1 MLDNICICK
10 ICGKELKTMHH
21 LQKHNISAKDYYEK
35 YLKKDDEGICL
46 YCGKQ
51 TKYISLLQGYR
62 QFCSCKCNIKYNKLC
77 AEAGDNN
84 VSKNIEVKKKISN
97 TLKQKINNDDQYK
110 NKLIKQLH
118 TKKAII
124 KSTLNSTK
132 TKNSNEFKTKCADKL
147 TKKYQ
152 QQGLK
157 LKIIETNDDFKKC
170 ECLKCNT
177 QFVIKS
183 NLFYVRKRLNEEIC
197 LNCNPI
203 IKNFSRKEKSLLNYI
218 KEIYKGTIIEND
230 TNELDGKELDIWLP
244 EKRIAFE
251 FDGSY
256 WHRDERCF
264 EKQLKNEIFKKETDK
279 IHKRDEIKNNLCKL
293 KNIKL
298 IRIKE
303 FDWDNNKQNIQTYI
317 KGLIYD

>member
-1 MLDNICICK
+1 MSNELFICK

-21 LQKHNISAKDYYEK
+21 LQKHNISAKEYYEK
-35 YLKKDDEGICL
+35 YIKNDNEGYCL
-46 YCGKQ
+46 CCSKQ
-51 TKYISLLQGYR
+51 TKYISLFQGYR
-62 QFCSCKCNIKYNKLC
+62 QFCSCKCNIKYNKLS
-77 AEAGDNN
+77 ATPGDNN

-97 TLKQKINNDDQYK
+97 ALKQKIKNDEQYK
-110 NKLIKQLH
+110 NKLIEQLH
-118 TKKAII
+118 TKKAIT
-124 KSTLNSTK
+124 KATLNSTK
-132 TKNSNEFKTKCADKL
+132 TKNTNEFKTKCADKL

-157 LKIIETNDDFKKC
+157 IKIIETNDDFKKC
-170 ECLKCNT
+170 ECLNCNN

-183 NLFYVRKRLNEEIC
+183 NLFYVRIRLNEEIC

-230 TNELDGKELDIWLP
+230 TNELNGKELDIWLP
-244 EKRIAFE
+244 DKRIAFE

-264 EKQLKNEIFKKETDK
+264 EKQLKNEKFKKETDK

-317 KGLIYD
+317 KGLIND